1 MREQPGVRERRLRQL
16 LHDLER
22 AIADAIDS
30 PEILDRLRRIQAEG
44 LQLRVSFDCKPQ
56 ESEPSVATPAPPAA
70 PAVSRKPTAR
80 VPSPVFRIH
89 SEDLAFLRSIGI
101 DPTRRRRTR

>member
-1 MREQPGVRERRLRQL
+1 MRERRLRQL

-22 AIADAIDS
+22 AIAGAIDS
-30 PEILDRLRRIQAEG
+30 PEVLEHLRRIQAEG

-56 ESEPSVATPAPPAA
+56 ESEPSGVTPATPAE
-70 PAVSRKPTAR
+70 SRKSAAR
-80 VPSPVFRIH
+80 IPSPVFRIH